1 MKMILEITDQFLLC
15 LVSLKCLKGLYIRD
29 FIITYCKNTYYIQNN
44 LALKSQTTEHA
55 IIQFIDQINSSFE
68 KNHFTLGV
76 FIDLSKTT
84 NCTELLPF
92 KLPIDSQCI

>member
-15 LVSLKCLKGLYIRD
+15 LVSLKCLKGLCIRD